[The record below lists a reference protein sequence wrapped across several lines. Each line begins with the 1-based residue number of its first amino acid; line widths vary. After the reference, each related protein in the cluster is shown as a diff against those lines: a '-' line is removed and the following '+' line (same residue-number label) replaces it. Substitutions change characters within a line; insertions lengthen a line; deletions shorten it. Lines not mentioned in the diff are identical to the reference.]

1 MKMILK
7 KKLDD
12 LKQRIIM
19 CSSIKTTKV
28 TKALRGP
35 TYPYERIGTQKKR
48 KIPASNSNSA
58 PSALVSL

>member
-1 MKMILK
+1 MY
-7 KKLDD
+7 
-12 LKQRIIM
+12 
-19 CSSIKTTKV
+19 SSIKTTKD

-35 TYPYERIGTQKKR
+35 TYPYECIGTQKKR